1 MTTTVYAPELANSSH
16 ACAEWFCPPYQ
27 GDVDPPEL
35 ATELAVQLQ
44 QHFLDH
50 APHLAQLACKGLRVD
65 DLWGGGAKQGKARLE
80 MPTASLH
87 QWSPSAEPLA
97 YLGGH
102 RGLHTAQLLDGPV
115 QVLPAAGDYA
125 QEQLHLVLQ
134 GSRAGEGDAQVLDAQ
149 GSEKTHPLHSSPQ
162 QTHELCANLHYP
174 SEPLSSPHYPK
185 RFG

>member
-1 MTTTVYAPELANSSH
+1 
-16 ACAEWFCPPYQ
+16 
-27 GDVDPPEL
+27 
-35 ATELAVQLQ
+35 
-44 QHFLDH
+44 
-50 APHLAQLACKGLRVD
+50 
-65 DLWGGGAKQGKARLE
+65 

-162 QTHELCANLHYP
+162 QTHELCANLRYP

>member
-1 MTTTVYAPELANSSH
+1 
-16 ACAEWFCPPYQ
+16 
-27 GDVDPPEL
+27 
-35 ATELAVQLQ
+35 
-44 QHFLDH
+44 
-50 APHLAQLACKGLRVD
+50 
-65 DLWGGGAKQGKARLE
+65 

-87 QWSPSAEPLA
+87 QWSPAEPLA

-149 GSEKTHPLHSSPQ
+149 GSEKTHRLHSPPQ
-162 QTHELCANLHYP
+162 QTHELCANLCYP
-174 SEPLSSPHYPK
+174 PEPLSSPHYPK

>member
-65 DLWGGGAKQGKARLE
+65 DLWGGGQNREKRGWRCPQLPCTSGL
-80 MPTASLH
+80 LLL
-87 QWSPSAEPLA
+87 SPSPTWEGTGDCTQHSFLMAPYKSSRLLEIMHRSSCTLSCREAE
-97 YLGGH
+97 
-102 RGLHTAQLLDGPV
+102 
-115 QVLPAAGDYA
+115 
-125 QEQLHLVLQ
+125 Q
-134 GSRAGEGDAQVLDAQ
+134 GRAMH
-149 GSEKTHPLHSSPQ
+149 K
-162 QTHELCANLHYP
+162 Y
-174 SEPLSSPHYPK
+174 
-185 RFG
+185 